1 MFFQEAVLHGVSFNC
16 WTLLITWNHPVD
28 PSACVAGALRLV
40 CFGGTYRELVM
51 FEIHPQPHLPCI
63 HSYLNRGAFFFCCSW
78 TCLLLFRHT
87 YLQCIVYILIQ
98 TSDWSVPLLPW
109 GPFRP
114 CQHFYPE
121 RGNLPPSHL
130 SQSFYVSPSSFH
142 FTQRWKRKNPTLHSQ
157 EAWLF
162 LLLFS
167 LSDSFTHSVWHQPSP
182 LLPLSLPLYT
192 AFISMCVYTCS
203 FHRLRGGS
211 LWGENEGRCA
221 SAADF
226 SHTGTA
232 KRW

>member
-1 MFFQEAVLHGVSFNC
+1 MIFQDTVPNDISFNC
-16 WTLLITWNHPVD
+16 WTLLITWNHHVV
-28 PSACVAGALRLV
+28 SSVFVAGAPRFDYFAEHIENWWCLKFSLSLV
-40 CFGGTYRELVM
+40 CRVFILIWTEGLYSSAAPELV
-51 FEIHPQPHLPCI
+51 
-63 HSYLNRGAFFFCCSW
+63 S
-78 TCLLLFRHT
+78 
-87 YLQCIVYILIQ
+87 CIVYILIQ
-98 TSDWSVPLLPW
+98 TSNWSVPLLPW

-114 CQHFYPE
+114 CQHFSPE

-130 SQSFYVSPSSFH
+130 SQSFYMSPSSFH

-226 SHTGTA
+226 SHTGAA